1 MVGFHSWNNKYHIS
15 IDRIYKMTYFIGGD
29 HYNNRIPHPDLQIFC
44 HRVYAKLPY
53 NLSDDELR
61 HKLYTDVFSHSLY
74 TRNDCS
80 LQNFLSDCKL
90 YNIVP
95 VVNNNPTYL
104 DSNVPIA
111 EYARRSRIIDEIMYD
126 AGFQL
131 GYQSLMNEPGKRHTI
146 TGYVNYVNSAKA
158 EIKHYKVIA
167 GNDEYN
173 MLDWNY
179 LLDNGKFDILGVHPL
194 SSLGYPPKWKILND
208 WATMATAR
216 GKPYMI
222 TEGGSWFKSYASL
235 EGWTVMRDMILKAK
249 NLNYLATLIV
259 LLDVNEGMYP
269 KLGFNR
275 FTKDYK
281 NIISVSDY
289 WDDFIG
295 LVNREGKKYKKEII
309 VEDDDMKLEVLKPGS
324 DNNQVRWLQE
334 ILMLEFGYPNDF
346 ANPFDGKYGNYTRQQ
361 VEAYQEANGLEK
373 DGYVGVNT
381 TLDLLFDVD
390 KKSAEDRVFSTDYW
404 DKRLKI
410 LVAFKKWKN

>member
-1 MVGFHSWNNKYHIS
+1 MVGFHSWNNKYHIG
-15 IDRIYKMTYFIGGD
+15 IDRIYKMNYFIGGD

-61 HKLYTDVFSHSLY
+61 HKLYTDVFSHPLY

-80 LQNFLSDCKL
+80 LQNFLADCKL

-111 EYARRSRIIDEIMYD
+111 EYARRSRIIDQIIYD
-126 AGFQL
+126 VGFDL
-131 GYQSLMNEPGKRHTI
+131 AYNSHMNEPGKRHSTPVYTNCTNAAI
-146 TGYVNYVNSAKA
+146 DQ
-158 EIKHYKVIA
+158 IKHYDSIV
-167 GNDEYN
+167 GNDEYK
-173 MLDWNY
+173 MLDLNY
-179 LLDNGKFDILGVHPL
+179 LLDNCKAHILGAHPL
-194 SSLGYPPKWKILND
+194 SSLGYPPNWKILND

-235 EGWTVMRDMILKAK
+235 EGWTVIRDMILKAK

-269 KLGFNR
+269 KLGFRR
-275 FTKDYK
+275 FDKSYMGL
-281 NIISVSDY
+281 ISTSQY

-309 VEDDDMKLEVLKPGS
+309 VEDDDMELELLG
-324 DNNQVRWLQE
+324 
-334 ILMLEFGYPNDF
+334 LEYQRRG
-346 ANPFDGKYGNYTRQQ
+346 QQ
-361 VEAYQEANGLEK
+361 VKHLQDILLNDYKVPNSGGVDGRLGPVTDQQIRDYQEEFELVI
-373 DGYVGVNT
+373 DGCVGENT
-381 TLDLLFDVD
+381 TMKLINESSDP
-390 KKSAEDRVFSTDYW
+390 
-404 DKRLKI
+404 
-410 LVAFKKWKN
+410 KKWMRNLQIYMAFD